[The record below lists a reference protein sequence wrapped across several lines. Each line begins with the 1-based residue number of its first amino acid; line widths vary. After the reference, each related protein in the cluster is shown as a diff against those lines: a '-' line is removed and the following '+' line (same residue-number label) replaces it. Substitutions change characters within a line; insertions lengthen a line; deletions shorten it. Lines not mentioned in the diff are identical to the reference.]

1 MNNFNEKNF
10 IKNYLRDL
18 HKILNQ
24 EKNYNKKLRVLK
36 KNILN
41 LNEKN
46 KKVMFV
52 GNGGSA
58 STSSHASVDL
68 TKNAK
73 IKSINFN
80 EANLITCFSNDYGG
94 NNWIKEAINYYGDHG
109 DMLIIF
115 SCSGNSKNLVNAA
128 KFALKNKIQVVT
140 FTGKTKNNSI
150 KKINKKGL
158 NFFVPS
164 KSYNQIEIIHHLL
177 ILLLVD
183 LCIGKKIYPVS

>member
-1 MNNFNEKNF
+1 MNKINDITFS
-10 IKNYLRDL
+10 KNYIKDII
-18 HKILNQ
+18 KILNQ
-24 EKNYNKKLRVLK
+24 EKHYHKKLSQLK
-36 KNILN
+36 RNISKLN
-41 LNEKN
+41 KIN

-80 EANLITCFSNDYGG
+80 EANLITCFTNDYGAK
-94 NNWIKEAINYYGDHG
+94 NWVKEAINFYGDEG

-115 SCSGNSKNLVNAA
+115 SCSGNSANLVNAA
-128 KFALKNKIQVVT
+128 KFSLKKKIRLVT
-140 FTGKTKNNSI
+140 FTGKAKDNKI
-150 KKINKKGL
+150 KKINKNGL

-164 KSYNQIEIIHHLL
+164 KSYNQIEIIHHIL
-177 ILLLVD
+177 ILLLID
-183 LCIGKKIYPVS
+183 LCIGKKNYSVS